1 MTFYETV
8 KNTIV
13 LLFKRPIDIV
23 AELVE
28 DLRTIFIKTTEA
40 VRPNR
45 KFPRNHRVKQKRFS
59 LEYKT
64 TC

>member
-1 MTFYETV
+1 M

-13 LLFKRPIDIV
+13 LLFKRPIDKMAKII
-23 AELVE
+23 E
-28 DLRTIFIKTTEA
+28 DLRTIFIQTTEA

-45 KFPRNHRVKQKRFS
+45 NYSRNHRVKQKRFF